1 MECCKAC
8 LSPLPDSKE
17 RRSLVNP
24 KSHVVINGL
33 IQLSSKIE
41 EDTSNCK
48 QYFSHGY
55 VCKKCFNLVNRYINL
70 SNSLAEMEKTILGT
84 LCSAIGRSEPITRG
98 IKRSSPS
105 LGTSTCTPE
114 RIRIDNN
121 SESSSVVVS

>member
-1 MECCKAC
+1 M
-8 LSPLPDSKE
+8 
-17 RRSLVNP
+17 NP

-33 IQLSSKIE
+33 IQLCSKIE

-84 LCSAIGRSEPITRG
+84 LCSAVGRSEPITRG
-98 IKRSSPS
+98 LKRSSPS
-105 LGTSTCTPE
+105 LGTSTPK

-121 SESSSVVVS
+121 SESSSVVVSKYLRYANAFD

>member
-1 MECCKAC
+1 MERCKAC

-24 KSHVVINGL
+24 KSHIVRNGL
-33 IQLSSKIE
+33 IQLSSKID

-48 QYFSHGY
+48 QHFSHGY

-70 SNSLAEMEKTILGT
+70 SNNLAEMEKTILGT
-84 LCSAIGRSEPITRG
+84 LSSAFGRSEPITRG
-98 IKRSSPS
+98 MKRSSPS
-105 LGTSTCTPE
+105 LGTSTPK